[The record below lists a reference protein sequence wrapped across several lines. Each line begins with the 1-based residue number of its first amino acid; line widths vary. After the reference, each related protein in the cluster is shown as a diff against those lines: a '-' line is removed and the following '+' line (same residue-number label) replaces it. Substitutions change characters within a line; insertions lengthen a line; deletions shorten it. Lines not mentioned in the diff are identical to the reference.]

1 MGQLLHGVHHV
12 ERTPTTFATWLG
24 CSLGYSPGLLAI
36 LIPGHVLPQFPVSSM
51 ALSAFPTSPVLLRP
65 QPSSSLPGR
74 TDWSAH
80 VQQAMQQRQAA
91 RQATRATHSPY
102 FERQDFAREEEL
114 FASTRASCQRTLQI
128 KREMEE
134 SAFEHAKKMKKMQKE
149 REQREE
155 EHQHKMHMMRLR
167 ADRQKELAVK
177 RAEKAYRNK
186 CRDPKDIQENAR
198 AARAQ
203 KQKEKWDVWYEDL
216 KTEMVKLR
224 NGTN

>member
-1 MGQLLHGVHHV
+1 MARLLSP
-12 ERTPTTFATWLG
+12 RLLWLG

-36 LIPGHVLPQFPVSSM
+36 FPGHCWQHPGPC
-51 ALSAFPTSPVLLRP
+51 FPTSPVLLRP

-80 VQQAMQQRQAA
+80 
-91 RQATRATHSPY
+91 PI

-114 FASTRASCQRTLQI
+114 FASTRASRQRTLQI

-167 ADRQKELAVK
+167 ADRQKELA
-177 RAEKAYRNK
+177 
-186 CRDPKDIQENAR
+186 CRDPEDIQENAR

>member
-1 MGQLLHGVHHV
+1 MARLLSP
-12 ERTPTTFATWLG
+12 RLLWLG

-36 LIPGHVLPQFPVSSM
+36 FPGHCWQHPRPC
-51 ALSAFPTSPVLLRP
+51 FPTSPVLLRP

-114 FASTRASCQRTLQI
+114 FASTRASRQRTLQI

-134 SAFEHAKKMKKMQKE
+134 RKGE
-149 REQREE
+149 REE

-186 CRDPKDIQENAR
+186 CRDPEDIQENAR

>member
-1 MGQLLHGVHHV
+1 MARLLSP
-12 ERTPTTFATWLG
+12 RLLWLG

-36 LIPGHVLPQFPVSSM
+36 FPGHCWQHPRAMSSHN
-51 ALSAFPTSPVLLRP
+51 FQP

-114 FASTRASCQRTLQI
+114 FASTRASRQRTLQI

-186 CRDPKDIQENAR
+186 CRDPEDIQENAR

-216 KTEMVKLR
+216 KTEMVKLC

>member
-1 MGQLLHGVHHV
+1 MARLLSP
-12 ERTPTTFATWLG
+12 RLLWLG

-36 LIPGHVLPQFPVSSM
+36 FPGHCWQHPRAMSSHN
-51 ALSAFPTSPVLLRP
+51 FQP

-114 FASTRASCQRTLQI
+114 FASTRASRQRTLQI

-134 SAFEHAKKMKKMQKE
+134 NAHDALE
-149 REQREE
+149 
-155 EHQHKMHMMRLR
+155 
-167 ADRQKELAVK
+167 ADRQKELAAK

-186 CRDPKDIQENAR
+186 CRDPEDIQENAR

-216 KTEMVKLR
+216 KTEMVKLC